1 MHDAARHREPQ
12 PALPHLRTVAH
23 GTQEGRVAAG
33 ALRQLAEDPLGQRRV
48 ESTQLERKRLMS
60 LALSTASSKSWGVK
74 LPDTLHSKFQVAPC
88 S

>member
-1 MHDAARHREPQ
+1 MPSGGLRGPVAVVQTCTMQRDTVTRE

-48 ESTQLERKRLMS
+48 ESTQLERKRLTCRS
-60 LALSTASSKSWGVK
+60 RSSTASS
-74 LPDTLHSKFQVAPC
+74 
-88 S
+88 